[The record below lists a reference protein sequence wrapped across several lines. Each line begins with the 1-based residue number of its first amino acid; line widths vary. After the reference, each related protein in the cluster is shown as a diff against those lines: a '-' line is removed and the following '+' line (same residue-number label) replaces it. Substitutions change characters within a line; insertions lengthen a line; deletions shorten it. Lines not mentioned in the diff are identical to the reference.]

1 MTDHIDELKRLAR
14 QNALFALG
22 KPIATIIDSLMSAD
36 EVPLVVVPMRDVWMS
51 GTRLKGIRPLV
62 TVTDRQ
68 VIVVTYMGRLIWRG
82 PPKHVRFNRSDIVQI
97 SEYSGRA
104 FEMTLAN
111 GQTVKMRG
119 LIGGKH
125 EDQMPLHLYQI
136 ISNR

>member
-1 MTDHIDELKRLAR
+1 M
-14 QNALFALG
+14 N
-22 KPIATIIDSLMSAD
+22 D
-36 EVPLVVVPMRDVWMS
+36 EVPLIVAEMRDVWMS
-51 GTRLKGIRPLV
+51 GKRINVMRPLV
-62 TVTDRQ
+62 TVTDQQ
-68 VIVVTYMGRLIWRG
+68 VIFPISLGWWR
-82 PPKHVRFNRSDIVQI
+82 PPKYVGISRSDIVQI